1 MTTPTRTVPPAF
13 SAFLWEPWNEQQ
25 VVLLFGMLLA
35 LKRFPEP
42 LCIETCD
49 TTFPDCVAFNPV
61 TEERVKI
68 EFEYRSSAFL
78 EHKHEWLSLRDN
90 GPKVRWM
97 IVCWDN
103 DLGSKAESL
112 RGVEIVELKRFSL
125 DPTLV
130 RNPLPSDLRSEK
142 MTQTRFDWR
151 VASIPPHQRGPHVAA
166 ALARLR
172 NFGENNDLGFTIL
185 WPRSD
190 NSVKFSIVC
199 QRHGGIRFGAS
210 AKGTIGIPFSKWH
223 LVGDDV
229 KALVIE
235 KLKVGLPHL
244 DFTGHARRKKGY
256 DVEVLLPDERA
267 VEKFLEV
274 WRDVV
279 VELDRRGQ

>member
-1 MTTPTRTVPPAF
+1 
-13 SAFLWEPWNEQQ
+13 
-25 VVLLFGMLLA
+25 MLLA

-172 NFGENNDLGFTIL
+172 NFGANNDLGFTIL

-190 NSVKFSIVC
+190 DSVKFSIVC

-229 KALVIE
+229 KARVIE
-235 KLKVGLPHL
+235 KLKAACRTWISPATLGGRRATMSRCCCPMNVRSRNFWKCGETWSSNS
-244 DFTGHARRKKGY
+244 TGVASS
-256 DVEVLLPDERA
+256 D
-267 VEKFLEV
+267 
-274 WRDVV
+274 RDTPPC
-279 VELDRRGQ
+279 EESPSSIQ